1 MITIVCGTCNF
12 RPSFQIYA
20 ESSYLLDICVECAQ
34 VVRTDQYIEVF
45 NLPRRNEFPS
55 NSVVVELRN
64 VRLQSHTSHK
74 DLSCGLVLSDF
85 NLNSQ
90 FLRILSP
97 ARIYIYFLLQEIMPG
112 RRGDES
118 NGVRGPIRTLR
129 SRGSEVRKPSAST
142 CFPSQVT
149 FISQV
154 C

>member
-1 MITIVCGTCNF
+1 VEPAISDQVSKSMQNLRISLIFVLNV
-12 RPSFQIYA
+12 PK
-20 ESSYLLDICVECAQ
+20 LLG
-34 VVRTDQYIEVF
+34 RTNILKF
-45 NLPRRNEFPS
+45 LILPRRNEFPS

-118 NGVRGPIRTLR
+118 NGVRVPIRTLR

>member
-1 MITIVCGTCNF
+1 VEPAISDQVSKSMQNLRISLIFVLNV
-12 RPSFQIYA
+12 PK
-20 ESSYLLDICVECAQ
+20 LLG
-34 VVRTDQYIEVF
+34 RTNILKF
-45 NLPRRNEFPS
+45 LILPRRNEFPS

-64 VRLQSHTSHK
+64 ERLQSHTSHK

-118 NGVRGPIRTLR
+118 NGVRVPIRTLR

>member
-1 MITIVCGTCNF
+1 MEPAISDQVSKSMQNLRISLIFVLNV
-12 RPSFQIYA
+12 PK
-20 ESSYLLDICVECAQ
+20 LLG
-34 VVRTDQYIEVF
+34 RTNILKF
-45 NLPRRNEFPS
+45 LILPRGNEFPS

-118 NGVRGPIRTLR
+118 NGVRVPIQTLR

-142 CFPSQVT
+142 CFPSQVK